1 VLPREAIE
9 DEPSLNALPSRFCR
23 GEGDSPAFTN
33 CRGRSGGMPEFAL
46 RFPSAAYVFFQDGL
60 LEHQP
65 YGLACLTGWARRCGC
80 PPGCRSHCGSSFRL
94 GLQIPR
100 RIERA

>member
-1 VLPREAIE
+1 
-9 DEPSLNALPSRFCR
+9 
-23 GEGDSPAFTN
+23 
-33 CRGRSGGMPEFAL
+33 MPGFAL
-46 RFPSAAYVFFQDGL
+46 RFPSVAYVFFQDGL

-65 YGLACLTGWARRCGC
+65 YGLACLTAWARRFGC
-80 PPGCRSHCGSSFRL
+80 PPGCRSHCESSSRL